1 MLLSDTTMGEAGFVI
16 SAIRILG
23 VRADIVTAY
32 VLPCIC
38 IADVPTMPSMA
49 E

>member
-23 VRADIVTAY
+23 VRADIVTAL
-32 VLPCIC
+32 LPIC